1 MHNHWLKRYRK
12 LANASS
18 HTLVFATGS
27 NIRLQVARRS
37 WGCGCTTIVS
47 TTVSWCYQSNA
58 YVQLIGR
65 LTKWVNKKS
74 GKGHSEFYKLLQL
87 LVAEQ
92 GFLHILLQEVES
104 GNALQRQIAQYMC
117 GNTNDRRTL
126 KQLMRTSL
134 FGDRLVMADAF
145 PFFSAS
151 RIAATKQQTR
161 NIYFIKQSKAKSDDV
176 GSMNTAFS
184 PMPTQLPLNTT
195 VLCISSSCP
204 ILHIVSSSLFCVA
217 MGRSGM
223 MHDCIMVTAKFLEL
237 EHQ

>member
-104 GNALQRQIAQYMC
+104 GNALV
-117 GNTNDRRTL
+117 
-126 KQLMRTSL
+126 
-134 FGDRLVMADAF
+134 GDL
-145 PFFSAS
+145 
-151 RIAATKQQTR
+151 
-161 NIYFIKQSKAKSDDV
+161 
-176 GSMNTAFS
+176 
-184 PMPTQLPLNTT
+184 
-195 VLCISSSCP
+195 
-204 ILHIVSSSLFCVA
+204 
-217 MGRSGM
+217 
-223 MHDCIMVTAKFLEL
+223 
-237 EHQ
+237 